1 MDTVIDMPLPAFPAN
16 SQQDIDNQI
25 ISNVP
30 GSRLLQGYL
39 EQREP
44 PCDDASQLL
53 GDAWSSDAVIKC
65 YGLDWS
71 VHRGILKYT
80 WPIFEDG
87 SHQVTIDSD
96 GRAVVVNYDDP
107 LALEG
112 LLVWL
117 YSGRPPRTT
126 TLEDFVDWERL
137 MRLWDIAQKYRL
149 AGLMDDIVMVILSS
163 KPPSW
168 GSEAMLSVLV
178 STISSQFDQ
187 KYSLQANLFLKRLMQ
202 ACKERVVAGELDGL
216 LTEMPM
222 PFALPKAELETWP
235 ALAKVTFRNA
245 AFYAMTNALLSD
257 LSTLAPEQSENFSV
271 LLNIWDLANFVEY
284 YDLAYHVAEI
294 VLFETDF
301 FRVEETA
308 LLVSIMDSLT
318 SLPKTGRNFRFREA
332 VVSTLLAQCQRRVLS
347 DDLWARFSE
356 EQQACLLRAYARQ
369 SATSHPRAQIAAS
382 HSDFA

>member
-25 ISNVP
+25 ISNVS

-39 EQREP
+39 DQREP
-44 PCDDASQLL
+44 PYDDASQLRE
-53 GDAWSSDAVIKC
+53 DALSSDAVIKC
-65 YGLDWS
+65 HGCDWD

-96 GRAVVVNYDDP
+96 GRAVIVNYDDP
-107 LALEG
+107 LALNE
-112 LLVWL
+112 LLVWV
-117 YSGRPPRTT
+117 YSGQPPRTT

-149 AGLMDDIVMVILSS
+149 AGLMDDIAAIILSS

-168 GSEAMLSVLV
+168 GSEAMLSDLV
-178 STISSQFDQ
+178 SIISSEFDQ

-202 ACKERVVAGELDGL
+202 ACRERVAAGELDRL
-216 LTEMPM
+216 LTEMPI
-222 PFALPKAELETWP
+222 PFALRKEELDTWHP
-235 ALAKVTFRNA
+235 LAKATFRNA
-245 AFYAMTNALLSD
+245 AFYTMTNALPSD
-257 LSTLAPEQSENFSV
+257 LSTLTLERRENFSV
-271 LLNIWDLANFVEY
+271 LLKIWDLASFMEY

-294 VLFETDF
+294 ILFKMEF
-301 FRVEETA
+301 FQVEETA
-308 LLVSIMDSLT
+308 LLVFIMDSLT
-318 SLPKTGRNFRFREA
+318 SMRQTGHNFRLREA

-347 DDLWARFSE
+347 DDLWALFSE
-356 EQQACLLRAYARQ
+356 EQQECLLRAYARRN
-369 SATSHPRAQIAAS
+369 ATSHPQAQIAAS
-382 HSDFA
+382 HSNFA

>member
-25 ISNVP
+25 ISNVS

-39 EQREP
+39 DQREP
-44 PCDDASQLL
+44 PYNDASQFRE
-53 GDAWSSDAVIKC
+53 DALSSDAVIKC
-65 YGLDWS
+65 HGFYWD

-96 GRAVVVNYDDP
+96 GRAVIVNYDDP
-107 LALEG
+107 LALDE
-112 LLVWL
+112 LLFWV
-117 YSGRPPRTT
+117 YSGQPPRTT

-149 AGLMDDIVMVILSS
+149 AGLMDDIAAIILSS

-168 GSEAMLSVLV
+168 GSEAMLSDLV
-178 STISSQFDQ
+178 SIISSEFDQ

-202 ACKERVVAGELDGL
+202 ACRERVAAGELDRL
-216 LTEMPM
+216 LTEMPI
-222 PFALPKAELETWP
+222 PFALRKEELDTWHPLQKA
-235 ALAKVTFRNA
+235 TFRNA
-245 AFYAMTNALLSD
+245 AFYTMTNTLPSD
-257 LSTLAPEQSENFSV
+257 LSTLTLERRENFSV
-271 LLNIWDLANFVEY
+271 LLKIWDLASFMEY

-294 VLFETDF
+294 ILFKMEF
-301 FRVEETA
+301 FQVEETA
-308 LLVSIMDSLT
+308 LLVFIMDSLT
-318 SLPKTGRNFRFREA
+318 SMRQTGRNFRLREA

-347 DDLWARFSE
+347 DDLWALFSE
-356 EQQACLLRAYARQ
+356 EQQECLLRAYARQ
-369 SATSHPRAQIAAS
+369 SATSHPQAQIAAS
-382 HSDFA
+382 HSNFA